1 MKMIEITTAKV
12 YIAKTKGLNGRRY
25 LTKKAAI
32 NAEAQAMIYKIF
44 PYEFWDG
51 DRDEWGQLASPQE
64 INDIKED
71 SPEWFWRRHA
81 QLCRAL
87 KNKIKGK

>member
-1 MKMIEITTAKV
+1 MIEIATHKV
-12 YIAKTKGLNGRRY
+12 YIAKSKGLNGRRY
-25 LTKKAAI
+25 LTKRAAI
-32 NAEAQAMIYKIF
+32 HAEAKAIIYNIF

-64 INDIKED
+64 INDIKID
-71 SPEWFWRRHA
+71 SPEWFWRRHG

-87 KNKIKGK
+87 KRRLKGK